1 MAWSREKAVALIR
14 EIGLIPI
21 VRVPSPEEGFQAVEA
36 IIAGGIG
43 IAEITMTVP
52 NVIHV
57 VERLADRYG
66 DKVLLGAGTV
76 LDTETCRAALLAG
89 AQFIVTP
96 ALDTRVIEMARR
108 YSKPCIPGALTPTE
122 VVTAWQAGADWVKIF
137 PCGPVGGPS
146 YIKALKG
153 PFPQI
158 EFVPTG
164 GVNLETTPEFI
175 KAGAAAVA
183 VGGELVNLKALK
195 EGKFEVITETARK
208 FLEAVRAGRA
218 ALLKS

>member
-14 EIGLIPI
+14 EIGLVPI
-21 VRVPSPEEGFQAVEA
+21 VRAPSPEDGFQAAEA
-36 IIAGGIG
+36 IVAGGIG

-52 NVIHV
+52 NAIHV

-153 PFPQI
+153 
-158 EFVPTG
+158 G
-164 GVNLETTPEFI
+164 L
-175 KAGAAAVA
+175 
-183 VGGELVNLKALK
+183 LVSSWLH
-195 EGKFEVITETARK
+195 FQH
-208 FLEAVRAGRA
+208 
-218 ALLKS
+218 